1 LRLLVTRRARPT
13 RPSRRNVIHQ
23 TCPVNLSGLCL
34 WAWNLRGA
42 AGHPT
47 RPSPDT
53 VQVVS
58 PPRETLDEVLL
69 SPRLALIALPGLVID
84 EVLGG
89 GWQAFLEH
97 VGVVYPRGWPAQD
110 HHVLE
115 LRRDQI
121 REGTDYRWLLRAAV
135 TRRQPTMVGRVGFH
149 DPPDADGVVEIGYRI
164 DAGHRRQGFANECA
178 TRLIESAEQ
187 TGHVSAVR
195 ASFGPYNQPSLHI
208 AERMGFHRIGV
219 RIDEIDGLEYVF
231 ERKAASK

>member
-1 LRLLVTRRARPT
+1 MHT
-13 RPSRRNVIHQ
+13 
-23 TCPVNLSGLCL
+23 
-34 WAWNLRGA
+34 RGA
-42 AGHPT
+42 S
-47 RPSPDT
+47 RPILSR
-53 VQVVS
+53 VVP

-69 SPRLALIALPGLVID
+69 SPRLALIALPGPVIE

-121 REGTDYRWLLRAAV
+121 REGTDHRWLLRAAV
-135 TRRQPTMVGRVGFH
+135 TRSQPTMVGRVGFH

-164 DAGHRRQGFANECA
+164 DAGHRRHGFASECA
-178 TRLIESAEQ
+178 KRLIESAEQ

-195 ASFGPYNQPSLHI
+195 ASIAPDNAPSLQI
-208 AERMGFHRIGV
+208 AERLGFQRIGE

-231 ERKAASK
+231 ERKAASKDRGASQESRL

>member
-1 LRLLVTRRARPT
+1 MSEAC
-13 RPSRRNVIHQ
+13 SR
-23 TCPVNLSGLCL
+23 
-34 WAWNLRGA
+34 
-42 AGHPT
+42 
-47 RPSPDT
+47 PDT
-53 VQVVS
+53 LQVVS

-69 SPRLALIALPGLVID
+69 SPRLALIALPGPVIE

-121 REGTDYRWLLRAAV
+121 RDGSDHRWLLRAAV
-135 TRRQPTMVGRVGFH
+135 TRTQPTMVGRVGFH

-164 DAGHRRQGFANECA
+164 EAGHRRQGFASECA
-178 TRLIESAEQ
+178 AWLIESAEQ

-195 ASFGPYNQPSLHI
+195 ASIAPDNEPSLHI
-208 AERMGFHRIGV
+208 AERLGFHRMGE
-219 RIDEIDGLEYVF
+219 RIDEIDGLELVF
-231 ERKAASK
+231 ERKAASTYIG